1 VDPVTLAATVV
12 SSFLLPYVKKGANA
26 IGEAVAKK
34 FGENVS
40 GQVSD
45 LAVKVWDKVK
55 DSFTGEDELTTL
67 KLFQSKPD
75 TFQEPV
81 KQILKEKIE
90 KDPDGLGKELHQMVT
105 APVGNAGTG
114 ASIMGATI
122 AGIVDL
128 RNATIS
134 GSGQTFAGAIVNNPS
149 PLGGPTVN
157 NPPQQGEKSKG

>member
-12 SSFLLPYVKKGANA
+12 SSFLLPYVKKGATA

-34 FGENVS
+34 FGDNVG
-40 GQVSD
+40 GQVTD

-75 TFQEPV
+75 TYQEPV

-105 APVGNAGTG
+105 APVGNSGTG

-128 RNATIS
+128 RGATIS

-149 PLGGPTVN
+149 PFGGSVVN
-157 NPPQQGEKSKG
+157 NPPQPGEKPKE